1 VLGRTEGMFPFLL
14 QVGSEIAVQNLRA
27 FFKAQGF
34 CLKQNT
40 AFTLLKSQQVERSTF
55 QVLSANLQR
64 KRGTPH
70 GLEIFL
76 VSFFPFRRVKKS
88 SGSFVRVKF

>member
-1 VLGRTEGMFPFLL
+1 MFPFLL
-14 QVGSEIAVQNLRA
+14 RVAPDVAVQNLRA

-55 QVLSANLQR
+55 QVLSPGLQR
-64 KRGTPH
+64 KRGALTFPNWTVAWPTRN
-70 GLEIFL
+70 FL
-76 VSFFPFRRVKKS
+76 RRSLPTALSFRVQLM
-88 SGSFVRVKF
+88 GTWRN